1 MVAATRML
9 GAAMTAKQRTSSQDR
24 DSSQDMAD
32 TNLQRRRECVIAST
46 RPGSMKPCDNG
57 NTRERERERERKR
70 QRHKERKRLSKTA
83 RKTDR

>member
-57 NTRERERERERKR
+57 NTRERERARAQETETQRERE
-70 QRHKERKRLSKTA
+70 RLSKTA